1 MRLLL
6 LVLVLLVVGAGPAA
20 AAASDPTDDYMRRY
34 QSEHRLPGLAF
45 AVVRGDEVVHS
56 RTWGTD
62 GDGDAVTA
70 DTPFLLGS
78 VSKPFTAL
86 AVMQLVESGRVD
98 LDAPVR
104 TYLPEFPAGISVRQL
119 LTHTSGLAQW
129 ALRTD
134 RFGSDADELGR
145 AVRELEPGHAPGEH
159 EYSDANYLAAA
170 AVVEAVTGRSFG
182 DHLHTAVLDPLAMD
196 HAVATTA
203 DAVSLPAGHRLYF
216 GHPRR
221 FDPAYDPSGVAYGY
235 LGADLGDVTHFV
247 TAQLRG
253 GRYGSTQ
260 LLSPAGIA
268 LTQKGVAD
276 FGAGRYGLGWRESEL
291 DGDRIAWHAGATPGY
306 FSHVVLVPGSDLG
319 VVVLANAYSPTVD
332 GELAAAAFDL
342 ARIAAGAT
350 PTGSDP
356 DPLFAAATIAPL
368 VVAFVLVVLL
378 AWSLRPHRPRR
389 RSVVRLIAWLLPCGA
404 LVAIAAWGFPA
415 AMGVDL
421 SQTRLWTPDIG
432 LALVAVIVLAGAL
445 AVARVVR
452 FGIPARP
459 DNARPTAD
467 VLGG

>member
-20 AAASDPTDDYMRRY
+20 AAESDPTDDYMRRY

-62 GDGDAVTA
+62 GDGEPVTA

-86 AVMQLVESGRVD
+86 AVMQLVESGQID

-104 TYLPEFPAGISVRQL
+104 TYRPEFPAGITVRHL

-134 RFGSDADELGR
+134 RFGSDAEELDR
-145 AVRELEPGHAPGEH
+145 AVRELEPGRAPGEH

-170 AVVEAVTGRSFG
+170 AVVEAVTGEHFG
-182 DHLHTAVLDPLAMD
+182 DHLHRAVLDPLAMD
-196 HAVATTA
+196 NAVATPA
-203 DAVSLPAGHRLYF
+203 DAESLPAGHRYYL

-221 FDPAYDPSGVAYGY
+221 FDPAYDASGVSYGY
-235 LGADLGDVTHFV
+235 LGADLEDVTHFV
-247 TAQLRG
+247 TAELRG
-253 GRYGSTQ
+253 GRYGRAQ
-260 LLSPAGIA
+260 LLSPAGIT
-268 LTQKGVAD
+268 LTQKGAAE

-291 DGDRIAWHAGATPGY
+291 DGERIVWHAGATPGF

-319 VVVLANAYSPTVD
+319 VVVLANAYSPAVD

-342 ARIAAGAT
+342 ARIATGGT
-350 PTGSDP
+350 PTGAEA
-356 DPLFAAATIAPL
+356 DPLLAAALIVLL
-368 VVAFVLVVLL
+368 VVVLVLVARL
-378 AWSLRPHRPRR
+378 AWSVRR
-389 RSVVRLIAWLLPCGA
+389 RRRTVGRLIAGLVPCGA
-404 LVAIAAWGFPA
+404 LIVFAAWGFPA
-415 AMGVDL
+415 LMGVGL
-421 SQTRLWTPDIG
+421 GQTLLWTPDIG
-432 LALVAVIVLAGAL
+432 LALVAVIVLAGTL
-445 AVARVVR
+445 AVVRVVQ
-452 FGIPARP
+452 FGISARP
-459 DNARPTAD
+459 DNARPAAD

>member
-20 AAASDPTDDYMRRY
+20 AAGPDPTDDYMRRY

-86 AVMQLVESGRVD
+86 AVMQLVEKGLVG

-104 TYLPEFPAGISVRQL
+104 TYRPEFPPGITVRQL
-119 LTHTSGLAQW
+119 LTHTSGLPQW

-134 RFGSDADELGR
+134 RFGSDAGELDR
-145 AVRELEPGHAPGEH
+145 AVRELEPGRTPGEH
-159 EYSDANYLAAA
+159 QYSDANYLAAA
-170 AVVEAVTGRSFG
+170 AVVEAVTGRRFG
-182 DHLHTAVLDPLAMD
+182 DHLHRAVLDPLGMD

-203 DAVSLPAGHRLYF
+203 DAASLPAGHRYYL

-221 FDPAYDPSGVAYGY
+221 FDPLYDPSGVAYGY
-235 LGADLGDVTHFV
+235 LGADLDDVTHFV

-253 GRYGSTQ
+253 GRYGSAR
-260 LLSPAGIA
+260 LLSPAGVA

-291 DGDRIAWHAGATPGY
+291 DGDRIVWHAGATPGY

-319 VVVLANAYSPTVD
+319 VVVLANAYSPAVD

-342 ARIAAGAT
+342 ARIAAGAA
-350 PTGSDP
+350 PTGADP
-356 DPLFAAATIAPL
+356 DPLFTTATIALL
-368 VVAFVLVVLL
+368 VLALVLAALL
-378 AWSLRPHRPRR
+378 AWSARPRR
-389 RSVVRLIAWLLPCGA
+389 SRRRSAVGLIAWLIPCA
-404 LVAIAAWGFPA
+404 AVVAFAVRGFPA
-415 AMGVDL
+415 LMGVDL
-421 SQTRLWTPDIG
+421 GQTLLWTPDIG
-432 LALVAVIVLAGAL
+432 LTLVAVTVLAGGL

-452 FGIPARP
+452 LGISARGATP
-459 DNARPTAD
+459 P
-467 VLGG
+467 GE